1 MTALTSV
8 SFHLDVVSAEDRI
21 YSGQARSIQI
31 SGEKG
36 DLGVLAGH
44 TPLLTTIRPGMV
56 RIVSKKGDEEI
67 IYLSGG
73 ILEVQAH
80 DVTILADTAVR
91 GQDLDQ
97 AKAEEAKRRAEE
109 LVNQPSGDVDFAK
122 ASAELAKAVAQLK
135 VIELVNR
142 RR

>member
-8 SFHLDVVSAEDRI
+8 SFHLDVVSAEERI

-109 LVNQPSGDVDFAK
+109 LVNQPYGDVDFAK

>member
-1 MTALTSV
+1 MTVTTSV
-8 SFHLDVVSAEDRI
+8 SFHLDVVSAEQRI
-21 YSGQARSIQI
+21 YSGQARSIQV

-56 RIVSKKGDEEI
+56 RIVSKKGEEEI

-91 GQDLDQ
+91 GEDLDL
-97 AKAEEAKRRAEE
+97 AKAEEAKARAEE
-109 LVNQPSGDVDFAK
+109 LVNHPSSDVDFAK

>member
-8 SFHLDVVSAEDRI
+8 SFHLDVVSAEQRI
-21 YSGQARSIQI
+21 YSGQARSIQV

-36 DLGVLAGH
+36 DLGVLGGH

-56 RIVSKKGDEEI
+56 RIVSKKGEEEI

-73 ILEVQAH
+73 ILEVQAR
-80 DVTILADTAVR
+80 DVTILADSAVR

-97 AKAEEAKRRAEE
+97 AKAEEAKARAEE
-109 LVNQPSGDVDFAK
+109 LVNHPSGDVDFAK
-122 ASAELAKAVAQLK
+122 ASAELAKAIAQLK